1 VAWLNSSKKGG
12 QRYELYKFFANL
24 LIAGALLGAPI
35 KGLATEYCHLGT
47 IVDDTT
53 GEILDLYGLCVDES
67 QKNLDPA

>member
-1 VAWLNSSKKGG
+1 
-12 QRYELYKFFANL
+12 L